1 MFAMLSKL
9 VTKQPCAAS
18 GLAVPATA
26 AIMTATATEAGSE
39 TLTRG
44 ISLGTNISEVSARES
59 AFLAGEGG
67 LPRIMRFHHAM
78 PMFCKVASRHQ
89 AHHVL
94 FHAEKAGHDQILL
107 PVYVRKR
114 ACVAGDDTTCEEK
127 ARTCLCTYKHI
138 CTYIYIYMYICV
150 DMYIY
155 VCICVCTCMYVCM
168 YVCMCICACMN

>member
-59 AFLAGEGG
+59 AF
-67 LPRIMRFHHAM
+67 
-78 PMFCKVASRHQ
+78 
-89 AHHVL
+89 
-94 FHAEKAGHDQILL
+94 
-107 PVYVRKR
+107 
-114 ACVAGDDTTCEEK
+114 
-127 ARTCLCTYKHI
+127 
-138 CTYIYIYMYICV
+138 
-150 DMYIY
+150 
-155 VCICVCTCMYVCM
+155 
-168 YVCMCICACMN
+168 